1 MVLITTLIRGGFM
14 DFNDD
19 IIKKLVKEVT
29 LTEEINLSD
38 IPCVDLYMDQVT
50 TFFEGKLNSLKRDK
64 EDKILTKTMINNY
77 TKAKILMPVKNKK
90 YTKQHIILLTLI
102 YNLKQT
108 MSISDI
114 CTIISPLLKETD
126 KSLNNAVQVDK
137 LYSAF
142 LDIKS
147 QGAASFEEQFT
158 MELKSIKVKY
168 ADDELEQ
175 MLLTVLMLINEANI
189 HKRMA
194 EKILD
199 NFLVNKK
206 KI

>member
-1 MVLITTLIRGGFM
+1 M

-19 IIKKLVKEVT
+19 IIKRLIKEAT
-29 LTEEINLSD
+29 LTEEISLND

-50 TFFEGKLNSLKRDK
+50 TFFEDKLTSLKRDK

-108 MSISDI
+108 MSINDI

-126 KSLNNAVQVDK
+126 KSLKSAVKVDE

-142 LDIKS
+142 LDVKK
-147 QGAASFEEQFT
+147 QGAINFEENFT
-158 MELKSIKVKY
+158 KEIETIKEKYAEDELKQV
-168 ADDELEQ
+168 
-175 MLLTVLMLINEANI
+175 LLTVLLLISEANM

-194 EKILD
+194 EKVLD
-199 NFLVNKK
+199 NFLLKSKNL
-206 KI
+206 

>member
-1 MVLITTLIRGGFM
+1 MEFNEEIVKNLI
-14 DFNDD
+14 
-19 IIKKLVKEVT
+19 KEVT

-50 TFFEGKLNSLKRDK
+50 TFFEGKLNSLKRNK

-126 KSLNNAVQVDK
+126 KSLKNAVKVDD

-142 LDIKS
+142 LDVKR
-147 QGAASFEEQFT
+147 QGAVSFEENFT
-158 MELKSIKVKY
+158 MELKNIKGKY
-168 ADDELEQ
+168 EDDELEQ
-175 MLLTVLMLINEANI
+175 VLLTVLMLTNEANI

-199 NFLVNKK
+199 NFLMNTK

>member
-1 MVLITTLIRGGFM
+1 M

-19 IIKKLVKEVT
+19 IIKNLIKEVT
-29 LTEEINLSD
+29 LTEEISLSD

-50 TFFEGKLNSLKRDK
+50 TFFEGKLNALKRDK

-108 MSISDI
+108 MSINDI
-114 CTIISPLLKETD
+114 YTIISPLLKETD
-126 KSLNNAVQVDK
+126 KSLKNPVKVDE

-142 LDIKS
+142 LDVKS
-147 QGAASFEEQFT
+147 QGATNFEEQFT
-158 MELKSIKVKY
+158 NELKNIKEKY
-168 ADDELEQ
+168 EDDELKQ
-175 MLLTVLMLINEANI
+175 VLLTVLMLINEANM

-199 NFLVNKK
+199 NFLINTKK
-206 KI
+206 V

>member
-1 MVLITTLIRGGFM
+1 M

-19 IIKKLVKEVT
+19 IIKNLIKEVT
-29 LTEEINLSD
+29 LTEEISLSD

-108 MSISDI
+108 MSINDI

-126 KSLNNAVQVDK
+126 KTLKNAVKVDE

-142 LDIKS
+142 LEVKN
-147 QGAASFEEQFT
+147 QGAISFEESFT
-158 MELKSIKVKY
+158 MELKNIKEKY
-168 ADDELEQ
+168 EEDELKQ
-175 MLLTVLMLINEANI
+175 VLLTVLMLINEANI

-199 NFLVNKK
+199 NFLTNNKK
-206 KI
+206 

>member
-1 MVLITTLIRGGFM
+1 MEFNEQIVKNLI
-14 DFNDD
+14 
-19 IIKKLVKEVT
+19 KEVT

-50 TFFEGKLNSLKRDK
+50 TFFEGKLNSLKRNK

-126 KSLNNAVQVDK
+126 KSLKNAVKVDD

-142 LDIKS
+142 LDVKR
-147 QGAASFEEQFT
+147 QGAVSFEENFT
-158 MELKSIKVKY
+158 MELKNIKGKY
-168 ADDELEQ
+168 EDDELEQ
-175 MLLTVLMLINEANI
+175 VLLTVLMLTNEANL

-199 NFLVNKK
+199 NFLMNTK

>member
-1 MVLITTLIRGGFM
+1 M

-19 IIKKLVKEVT
+19 IIKRLIKET
-29 LTEEINLSD
+29 THTEEINLND

-50 TFFEGKLNSLKRDK
+50 TFFEDKLTSLKRDK

-114 CTIISPLLKETD
+114 CKIISPLLKETD
-126 KSLNNAVQVDK
+126 KSLKSAVKVDE

-142 LDIKS
+142 LDVKKEGSINFDENLTKEIEAIKEKY
-147 QGAASFEEQFT
+147 AED
-158 MELKSIKVKY
+158 ELKQV
-168 ADDELEQ
+168 
-175 MLLTVLMLINEANI
+175 LLTVLMLINEANM

-194 EKILD
+194 EKVLD
-199 NFLVNKK
+199 NFLL
-206 KI
+206 KIKNL

>member
-1 MVLITTLIRGGFM
+1 MEFNEEIVKNLI
-14 DFNDD
+14 
-19 IIKKLVKEVT
+19 KEVT

-50 TFFEGKLNSLKRDK
+50 TFFEGKLNSLKRNK

-126 KSLNNAVQVDK
+126 KSLKNAVKVDD

-142 LDIKS
+142 LDVKR
-147 QGAASFEEQFT
+147 QGAVSFEENFT
-158 MELKSIKVKY
+158 MELKNIKGKY
-168 ADDELEQ
+168 EDDELEQ
-175 MLLTVLMLINEANI
+175 VLLTVLMLTNEANL

-199 NFLVNKK
+199 NFLMNTK

>member
-1 MVLITTLIRGGFM
+1 M

-19 IIKKLVKEVT
+19 IVKNLIKEVT
-29 LTEEINLSD
+29 LTEEISLSD

-50 TFFEGKLNSLKRDK
+50 TFFEGKLNALKRDK

-108 MSISDI
+108 MSINDI
-114 CTIISPLLKETD
+114 YTIISPLLKETD
-126 KSLNNAVQVDK
+126 KSLKNPVKVDE

-142 LDIKS
+142 LDVKS
-147 QGAASFEEQFT
+147 QGATNFEEQFT
-158 MELKSIKVKY
+158 NELKNIKEKY
-168 ADDELEQ
+168 EDDELKQ
-175 MLLTVLMLINEANI
+175 VLLTVLMLINEANI

-199 NFLVNKK
+199 NFLINTKK
-206 KI
+206 V

>member
-1 MVLITTLIRGGFM
+1 M
-14 DFNDD
+14 DFNED
-19 IIKKLVKEVT
+19 IIKNLIKEVT
-29 LTEEINLSD
+29 LTEEISLFD

-50 TFFEGKLNSLKRDK
+50 TFFEGKLSFLKRDK

-90 YTKQHIILLTLI
+90 YTKQHIILLILI

-114 CTIISPLLKETD
+114 FIIISPLLKEID
-126 KSLNNAVQVDK
+126 KSFKDAVKVDE

-142 LDIKS
+142 LDVKK
-147 QGAASFEEQFT
+147 QGALSFEENFAKK
-158 MELKSIKVKY
+158 LKKIKEKY
-168 ADDELEQ
+168 KDDELEQ
-175 MLLTVLMLINEANI
+175 VLLTVLMLINEANI

-199 NFLVNKK
+199 NFLVNTKK
-206 KI
+206 L

>member
-1 MVLITTLIRGGFM
+1 M
-14 DFNDD
+14 DFNED
-19 IIKKLVKEVT
+19 IIKNLIKEVT
-29 LTEEINLSD
+29 LTEEISLFD

-50 TFFEGKLNSLKRDK
+50 TFFEGKLSFLKRDK

-90 YTKQHIILLTLI
+90 YTKQHIILLILI

-114 CTIISPLLKETD
+114 FIIISPLLKEID
-126 KSLNNAVQVDK
+126 KSFKDAVKVDE

-142 LDIKS
+142 LDVKK
-147 QGAASFEEQFT
+147 QGALSFEENFGKK
-158 MELKSIKVKY
+158 LKKIKEKY
-168 ADDELEQ
+168 KDDELEQ
-175 MLLTVLMLINEANI
+175 VLLTVLMLINEANI

-199 NFLVNKK
+199 NFLVNTKK
-206 KI
+206 L

>member
-1 MVLITTLIRGGFM
+1 MEFNEEIVKNLI
-14 DFNDD
+14 
-19 IIKKLVKEVT
+19 KEVT

-50 TFFEGKLNSLKRDK
+50 TFFEGKLNSLKRNK

-77 TKAKILMPVKNKK
+77 TKAKLLMPVKNKK
-90 YTKQHIILLTLI
+90 YTKHHIILLTLI

-114 CTIISPLLKETD
+114 CAIISPLLKETD
-126 KSLNNAVQVDK
+126 RSLKNAVKVDD

-142 LDIKS
+142 LDVKR
-147 QGAASFEEQFT
+147 QGAVSFEENFA
-158 MELKSIKVKY
+158 MELKNIKEKY
-168 ADDELEQ
+168 EDNELEQ
-175 MLLTVLMLINEANI
+175 VLLTVLMLTNEANI

-199 NFLVNKK
+199 NFLMNTK

>member
-1 MVLITTLIRGGFM
+1 MRG
-14 DFNDD
+14 
-19 IIKKLVKEVT
+19 
-29 LTEEINLSD
+29 S
-38 IPCVDLYMDQVT
+38 LYGSSNY
-50 TFFEGKLNSLKRDK
+50 FFEGKLSSLKRDK

-90 YTKQHIILLTLI
+90 YTKQHIILLILI

-114 CTIISPLLKETD
+114 NTIISPLLKEID
-126 KSLNNAVQVDK
+126 KNFKDAVKVDE

-142 LDIKS
+142 LDIKK
-147 QGAASFEEQFT
+147 QGTVNFEENFT
-158 MELKSIKVKY
+158 KKLKKIKEKY
-168 ADDELEQ
+168 EDDELEQ
-175 MLLTVLMLINEANI
+175 VLLTILMLINEANI

-199 NFLVNKK
+199 NFLIDTKK
-206 KI
+206 LLANQEC